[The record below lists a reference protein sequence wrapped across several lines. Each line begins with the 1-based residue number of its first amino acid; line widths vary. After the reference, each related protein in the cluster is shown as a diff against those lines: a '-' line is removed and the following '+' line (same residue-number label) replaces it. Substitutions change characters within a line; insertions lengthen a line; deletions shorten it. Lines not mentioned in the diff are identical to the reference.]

1 MNFNP
6 RELSDEIKKNLP
18 NFKIEYKIDPV
29 KQQIAD
35 SWPHNIIDDVARRD
49 WGWTPKYNL

>member
-6 RELSDEIKKNLP
+6 RELADEIKKNLP
-18 NFKIEYKIDPV
+18 NFKIEYKIDPI
-29 KQQIAD
+29 KQKIAD